1 MNGGAAMK
9 KRLIVLALAILFTGG
24 CNGDKQEA
32 KTQAKRDKQALR
44 QAHTSPVKTLGANK
58 HDVVLFLNRAEHAI
72 EDVYYAAASMP
83 NGKKVREDGV
93 VYRQLPRRFD
103 SKEKIVTYFA
113 RYWSRP
119 LAEKMYDNLP
129 TYLVK
134 GKVYL
139 APPAAS
145 YPVLI
150 STRNTR
156 VQRNDTGL
164 LVTVTDVTTSAYAQ
178 DRTIRYRLAR
188 DEKTKRFEIKS
199 RAGAYGSEQF
209 Q

>member
-1 MNGGAAMK
+1 MK
-9 KRLIVLALAILFTGG
+9 RGLMLLVFALLFTGG
-24 CNGDKQEA
+24 CNGDKQGT
-32 KTQAKRDKQALR
+32 KTQDKRDKRTLR
-44 QAHTSPVKTLGANK
+44 QADMSPVKKLGANK
-58 HDVVLFLNRAEHAI
+58 HDVVLFLNRAEHVI

-93 VYRQLPRRFD
+93 VYRQLPSRFD
-103 SKEKIVTYFA
+103 SKEKIVSYFS

-129 TYLVK
+129 TKLVD

-139 APPAAS
+139 APMDAN

-150 STRNTR
+150 TTRNTAVVR
-156 VQRNDTGL
+156 DDKGL
-164 LVTVTDVTTSAYAQ
+164 LVTVTDVTTPAYAQ
-178 DRTIRYRLAR
+178 DRTIRYRLVR

>member
-1 MNGGAAMK
+1 MK
-9 KRLIVLALAILFTGG
+9 KRLIVLALTILFTGG
-24 CNGDKQEA
+24 CNGDKQET
-32 KTQAKRDKQALR
+32 KTQEKRDKQAVR
-44 QAHTSPVKTLGANK
+44 QANMSHVKKLGANK
-58 HDVVLFLNRAEHAI
+58 HDVVLFLNRAEHVI
-72 EDVYYAAASMP
+72 EDVYYAAASMS

-103 SKEKIVTYFA
+103 SKEKIVTYFS

-134 GKVYL
+134 GNVYL
-139 APPAAS
+139 APPDAT

-156 VQRNDTGL
+156 VQRDDKGL

-178 DRTIRYRLAR
+178 DRTIRYRLVR